1 MKLLFLIFILLQNHF
16 AQINIQQNQI
26 NSAIDSLQIKT
37 IVETVRVVLQENPA
51 KNKSTVEI
59 KNFFDEMIQDS
70 FSIGWKILLAI
81 AIIFIMGYLN
91 YRLNK
96 FYNRYNL
103 STRIRNADLIKVVLH
118 ILIWTVTIFVIVFTL
133 LKTSTLLILL
143 FLIFI
148 FIVLIIS
155 VSDLAKNIIS
165 GILIL
170 IDKPFEYGDWIK
182 IGQYSGKV
190 HSKNLRNTEIITE
203 DDSLVK
209 IPNSYFITNAF
220 ENLNVISKNK
230 QVSFIVEVPP
240 HSEISKIKNSLN
252 EIVSLSI
259 YNSINKPVEVIYKGI
274 NERGKMEFQIKA
286 YVFDAKYESE
296 FKSDVQENIA
306 EIFGIS

>member
-1 MKLLFLIFILLQNHF
+1 MKLLFLIFILLQNQF

-59 KNFFDEMIQDS
+59 KNFFDEMTQDS

-103 STRIRNADLIKVVLH
+103 STRIRNADFIKVVLH
-118 ILIWTVTIFVIVFTL
+118 ILIWTATIFVIVFTL

-209 IPNSYFITNAF
+209 IPNSNFITNAF

>member
-1 MKLLFLIFILLQNHF
+1 MKLLIIIFVLLQN
-16 AQINIQQNQI
+16 QLNQI
-26 NSAIDSLQIKT
+26 DTSKIQLAKAIDSIQSKT
-37 IVETVRVVLQENPA
+37 IIETVKVVLEEKLSKP
-51 KNKSTVEI
+51 KSTDI
-59 KNFFDEMIQDS
+59 SKNFFDELIQNS
-70 FSIGWKILLAI
+70 FSLGWRIILAVVLI
-81 AIIFIMGYLN
+81 LIMGYLN
-91 YRLNK
+91 YKINR
-96 FYNRYNL
+96 FYNKYNL
-103 STRIRNADLIKVVLH
+103 STKIKNADFFKVILH
-118 ILIWTVTIFVIVFTL
+118 ILIWLITIFIIVFSL
-133 LKTSTLLILL
+133 LKSSTLLILL

-148 FIVLIIS
+148 FLVLIIS
-155 VSDLAKNIIS
+155 VSDLAKNVIG

-182 IGQYSGKV
+182 IGQYAGKV
-190 HSKNLRNTEIITE
+190 HSKNLRNTEIITD

-209 IPNSYFITNAF
+209 IPNSYFINNAF

-240 HSEISKIKNSLN
+240 HSEISKVKNSLN

-274 NERGKMEFQIKA
+274 NDRGKMEFQIKA

-306 EIFGIS
+306 EIFGIN